1 MSLITFIQ
9 IGGTIRNGT
18 PALFPPVRR
27 AKIQFAIGLSYF
39 SVKDTESRTYPLYD
53 FYSPVTIVMV
63 HEGSLKAYA
72 EGYAEVKDKV
82 IIVFA
87 STKAS
92 RDFNLGMAVG
102 ASSMLK
108 PGTYIAAGGKVM
120 HWQEYN
126 PASW

>member
-1 MSLITFIQ
+1 MNLITFIQ
-9 IGGTIRNGT
+9 IGGTIHNGT
-18 PALFPPVRR
+18 PALFPPVER
-27 AKIQFAIGLSYF
+27 AKISFAIGLSYL
-39 SVKDTESRTYPLYD
+39 SVKDAESRTYPLYD
-53 FYSPVTIVMV
+53 LHSRTTIVMV
-63 HEGSLKAYA
+63 NEGSLKAYA

-82 IIVFA
+82 IILFA

-108 PGTYIAAGGKVM
+108 PGTYIAARGKVV

-126 PASW
+126 PASR